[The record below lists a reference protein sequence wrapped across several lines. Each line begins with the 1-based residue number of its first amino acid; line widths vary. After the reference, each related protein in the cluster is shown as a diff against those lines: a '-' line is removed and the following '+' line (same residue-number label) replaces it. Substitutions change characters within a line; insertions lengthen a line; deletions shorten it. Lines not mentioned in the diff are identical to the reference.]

1 MKKLTLIAI
10 VLFTLIA
17 CSKEEKECQCFQLQF
32 QRQHSTGINDIN
44 GKFDYK
50 LVSTCSV
57 GETTYTFDDWNGN
70 GIIYCFEEPISY

>member
-1 MKKLTLIAI
+1 MKKLLLAI
-10 VLFTLIA
+10 VLLTLIG
-17 CSKEEKECQCFQLQF
+17 CSKEDECQCFQLRF

-57 GETTYTFDDWNGN
+57 GETTYTFDDFNGN